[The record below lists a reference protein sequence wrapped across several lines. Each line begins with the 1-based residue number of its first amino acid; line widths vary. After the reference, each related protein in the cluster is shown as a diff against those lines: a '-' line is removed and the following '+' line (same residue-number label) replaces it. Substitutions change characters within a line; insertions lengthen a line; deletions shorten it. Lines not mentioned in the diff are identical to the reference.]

1 MLVCETDM
9 QIIDRKLKVSFMLE
23 SSDCPNFKNNLGSL
37 LMQKGG
43 HNCGVSY
50 VLLSCAL
57 AHLQWIIDLTENGG
71 QKWNLPK
78 YNAWNSKNKLN
89 NGQKSAIWT
98 TKHQDK
104 GVRREGQ
111 HSLNSVSPTV

>member
-43 HNCGVSY
+43 HNCGVSLMY
-50 VLLSCAL
+50 F
-57 AHLQWIIDLTENGG
+57 
-71 QKWNLPK
+71 
-78 YNAWNSKNKLN
+78 
-89 NGQKSAIWT
+89 
-98 TKHQDK
+98 
-104 GVRREGQ
+104 
-111 HSLNSVSPTV
+111 